1 MSQRAGKQNRTLL
14 LFYILAGYVFASYLW
29 WGYLLID
36 RNIELY
42 NVSNDYNKLQWDI
55 SANIKSNWIDYQNT
69 EQYKLIT
76 AKYKRQQYM
85 IMGEGAVFIFILV
98 LGIIQIRKAVM
109 QEVSLAKQ
117 QKNFMLSI
125 THELKSPLASVKLGL
140 QTLNRE
146 GISKD
151 NFEKIHS
158 NSLDDVDRLE
168 ILMNNILL
176 AAKIDSRQYTVGK
189 EEFDLSK
196 IVSDA
201 IEKLIIMHGAKR
213 QFTTKIEAGISFEGD
228 PVGLT
233 SVVTNLV
240 ENAVKYS
247 DPGEHIKIELEKTNN
262 NIFITVADTGQGI
275 AERERENVF
284 RKFYRV
290 GNEETRSAK
299 GTGLGLYIVKQ
310 IVEQHEGKISV
321 IDNKPQGSVFRVE
334 MPLKTIR

>member
-1 MSQRAGKQNRTLL
+1 
-14 LFYILAGYVFASYLW
+14 
-29 WGYLLID
+29 
-36 RNIELY
+36 
-42 NVSNDYNKLQWDI
+42 
-55 SANIKSNWIDYQNT
+55 
-69 EQYKLIT
+69 
-76 AKYKRQQYM
+76 
-85 IMGEGAVFIFILV
+85 
-98 LGIIQIRKAVM
+98 
-109 QEVSLAKQ
+109 
-117 QKNFMLSI
+117 
-125 THELKSPLASVKLGL
+125 
-140 QTLNRE
+140 
-146 GISKD
+146 
-151 NFEKIHS
+151 
-158 NSLDDVDRLE
+158 
-168 ILMNNILL
+168 
-176 AAKIDSRQYTVGK
+176 
-189 EEFDLSK
+189 
-196 IVSDA
+196 
-201 IEKLIIMHGAKR
+201 MHGAKR

>member
-125 THELKSPLASVKLGL
+125 THELKSPLASA
-140 QTLNRE
+140 T
-146 GISKD
+146 
-151 NFEKIHS
+151 
-158 NSLDDVDRLE
+158 
-168 ILMNNILL
+168 
-176 AAKIDSRQYTVGK
+176 
-189 EEFDLSK
+189 
-196 IVSDA
+196 
-201 IEKLIIMHGAKR
+201 
-213 QFTTKIEAGISFEGD
+213 
-228 PVGLT
+228 
-233 SVVTNLV
+233 
-240 ENAVKYS
+240 
-247 DPGEHIKIELEKTNN
+247 
-262 NIFITVADTGQGI
+262 
-275 AERERENVF
+275 
-284 RKFYRV
+284 
-290 GNEETRSAK
+290 
-299 GTGLGLYIVKQ
+299 
-310 IVEQHEGKISV
+310 
-321 IDNKPQGSVFRVE
+321 
-334 MPLKTIR
+334 